1 MSGAP
6 ITVVCYRNGIDGYH
20 HWITDRAVLD
30 RVRVLVAEGGVKLV
44 EDVIWYE
51 REPWTKKI
59 TSGWPAV
66 DSFNVVLALD
76 EDYVPATSSATSAA
90 SVTKPATKTKKRK

>member
-20 HWITDRAVLD
+20 SWITDRAALD
-30 RVRVLVAEGGVKLV
+30 RVRALVAEGGVKLV
-44 EDVIWYE
+44 EDVIWNE

-76 EDYVPATSSATSAA
+76 EDYAPPVTSAA
-90 SVTKPATKTKKRK
+90 ARPAKKKGK